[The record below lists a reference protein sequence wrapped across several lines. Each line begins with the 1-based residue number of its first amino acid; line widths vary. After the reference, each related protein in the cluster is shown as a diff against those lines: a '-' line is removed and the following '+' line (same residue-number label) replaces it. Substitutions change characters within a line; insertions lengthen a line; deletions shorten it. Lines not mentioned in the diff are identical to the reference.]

1 MFGTRGWGLPRLQVG
16 AKAMGTDKTMTKEHR
31 QEQLAEEGSGRTSRA
46 STGREQEEEVQTSDL
61 APCCA
66 PHSGQRGPH
75 TAHSAQ
81 SGMQQV
87 PNKCLGFFNFFIF
100 IIIFGGGGFNPLN

>member
-1 MFGTRGWGLPRLQVG
+1 MFGTRGWGLPRPQVG
-16 AKAMGTDKTMTKEHR
+16 AKAMGTDKTMKKERR

-46 STGREQEEEVQTSDL
+46 STGRQQEEEVQTSDL

-75 TAHSAQ
+75 TAPLSTEGHAA
-81 SGMQQV
+81 GAQQV
-87 PNKCLGFFNFFIF
+87 FGFVFFFNS
-100 IIIFGGGGFNPLN
+100 LN